1 MEAPE
6 DLAYWI
12 AWHRSPKMGATRF
25 AHLRRAFPSLKDA
38 WHAKAIDLKQIGF
51 DDNLVQELILH
62 RQQTNIEKSWQ
73 QINELNLNVVTVA
86 DDNYPNLLKQISDP
100 PPLLYYRGNWSCL
113 DYPALAAVGSRQI
126 TSYGQQAVAKLI
138 PALAQSGL
146 TIVSGLAYGVD
157 AACHQATLQ
166 AGGKTAGVLACG
178 LDQIYPAVNR
188 YLAQKIIDSGGLL
201 LTEFPPGVMP
211 LTHHFPLRN
220 RIIAGLCRAT
230 LVIEAAA
237 VSGALITAKLA
248 LEYNRE
254 VFAVPG
260 NINAPGSVGTN
271 ELIKL
276 GAMPALTADDILS
289 AYNLTAATPAQARP
303 TLDKLSE
310 QILKLIVDEPLHSDD
325 IARALSLPAG
335 DIIAKLTLLEVAGL
349 IKDSGQ
355 QKFIALE

>member
-1 MEAPE
+1 
-6 DLAYWI
+6 
-12 AWHRSPKMGATRF
+12 
-25 AHLRRAFPSLKDA
+25 
-38 WHAKAIDLKQIGF
+38 
-51 DDNLVQELILH
+51 
-62 RQQTNIEKSWQ
+62 
-73 QINELNLNVVTVA
+73 
-86 DDNYPNLLKQISDP
+86 
-100 PPLLYYRGNWSCL
+100 
-113 DYPALAAVGSRQI
+113 
-126 TSYGQQAVAKLI
+126 
-138 PALAQSGL
+138 
-146 TIVSGLAYGVD
+146 
-157 AACHQATLQ
+157 
-166 AGGKTAGVLACG
+166 
-178 LDQIYPAVNR
+178 
-188 YLAQKIIDSGGLL
+188 
-201 LTEFPPGVMP
+201 MP